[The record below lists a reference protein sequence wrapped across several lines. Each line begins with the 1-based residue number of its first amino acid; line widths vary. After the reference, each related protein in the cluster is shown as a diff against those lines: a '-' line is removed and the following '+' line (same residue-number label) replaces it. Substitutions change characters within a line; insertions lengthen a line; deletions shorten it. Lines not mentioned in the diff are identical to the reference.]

1 MKPRILLLEDDA
13 ATRFGFVRYYT
24 QQGYEIRE
32 TANCAQAADAV
43 AAERF
48 DAIVVDITLPD
59 GNGVDF
65 IDTVRNHDPIVPII
79 IMTGA
84 ADIAVA
90 VDAMRR
96 GADNFIT
103 KPIDEISLAEFL
115 KKNLELGVL
124 KRQQQFRRQAESRED
139 ALFGEDPAMRKLL
152 EFARIAAES
161 DCPVL
166 ITGETGSGKGM
177 LAKWIHRNSPR
188 HQHECVEVNCS
199 GLRGELLAREL
210 YGNARGAFTSA
221 DRDREGLLDLADH
234 GTLFLD
240 EIGDMSPEI
249 QASFLKVLEEKC
261 FRRLG
266 DVRLRKSDFRLI
278 CATNRDINASVGN
291 GQFRQDLFYRIN
303 FMSIHVPPL
312 RERLDDL
319 PRLATHILRNAG
331 AADNILSIPLLR
343 QLQAYAWPG
352 NIRELKNVLERAL
365 LLAHG
370 NRIQPEHLMGLDTA
384 PASPAPETATLT
396 GNIKTAER
404 NHIMAVLA
412 RTGGNMVKA
421 AKLLGISRATLYR
434 KLQKEPD

>member
-24 QQGYEIRE
+24 QQGYDIRE
-32 TANCAQAADAV
+32 AANCAQATDAV

-48 DAIVVDITLPD
+48 DAIVIDIALPD

-65 IDTVRNHDPIVPII
+65 IDTVRSHDSNVPII

-103 KPIDEISLAEFL
+103 KPIDETGLAEFL
-115 KKNLELGVL
+115 KKTLELGVL
-124 KRQQQFRRQAESRED
+124 KRQQQFRRHTESRED
-139 ALFGEDPAMRKLL
+139 ALFGEDPAMLKLL
-152 EFARIAAES
+152 EVARIAAES

-177 LAKWIHRNSPR
+177 LAKWIHRNSHR
-188 HQHECVEVNCS
+188 HRHECVEVNCS

-221 DRDREGLLDLADH
+221 DRDREGLLDLADR

-240 EIGDMSPEI
+240 EVGDMSLDI

-278 CATNRDINASVGN
+278 CATNRDISAAAVS

-319 PRLATHILRNAG
+319 PRLAAHILRNAG
-331 AADNILSIPLLR
+331 AADCILPIPLLR
-343 QLQAYAWPG
+343 QLQTYSWPG

-365 LLAHG
+365 LLARG
-370 NRIQPEHLMGLDTA
+370 NPIQREHLMGLDA
-384 PASPAPETATLT
+384 ASASSAPEATPLADSIRQAEKHHIMTVLAGT
-396 GNIKTAER
+396 GN
-404 NHIMAVLA
+404 
-412 RTGGNMVKA
+412 NMVRA

-434 KLQKEPD
+434 KLQKKPD